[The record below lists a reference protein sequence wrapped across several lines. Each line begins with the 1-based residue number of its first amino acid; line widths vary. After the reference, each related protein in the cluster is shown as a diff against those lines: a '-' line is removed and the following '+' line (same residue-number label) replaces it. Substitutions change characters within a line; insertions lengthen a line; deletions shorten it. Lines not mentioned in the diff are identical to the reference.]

1 MRCRKPA
8 LKSALSLALPW
19 PWARQVRTVTI
30 DRAKEAGG
38 LGLGFNG
45 GELLLLAI
53 GGCYSNDIY
62 REAAKRGL
70 RVENVEVKVT
80 ADWAGEPV
88 RAQNVCFS
96 VSVEAE
102 ATAQEILDLIHH
114 TDSVAEIPNSLRLGT
129 HCSPTGGDQR
139 YSTKHPMTTSFQID
153 TIRIGDGSLFLVAGP
168 CVIESEEH
176 AHFYGGS
183 DQRRHSLAQLP
194 FYL

>member
-1 MRCRKPA
+1 MPQTSVEIRTIA
-8 LKSALSLALPW
+8 GTSLAVGSSGP
-19 PWARQVRTVTI
+19 RTVTI

-53 GGCYSNDIY
+53 GGCYSNDVY
-62 REAAKRGL
+62 REAAKHGL
-70 RVENVEVKVT
+70 RVQNVEVKVT

-102 ATAQEILDLIHH
+102 ATAQEILELIHH

-129 HCSPTGGDQR
+129 AVELAETKAIPR
-139 YSTKHPMTTSFQID
+139 ST
-153 TIRIGDGSLFLVAGP
+153 R
-168 CVIESEEH
+168 
-176 AHFYGGS
+176 
-183 DQRRHSLAQLP
+183 
-194 FYL
+194 

>member
-1 MRCRKPA
+1 MPQTSVEIRTVA
-8 LKSALSLALPW
+8 GSSLAVGSSGP
-19 PWARQVRTVTI
+19 RTVTI

-53 GGCYSNDIY
+53 GGCYSNDVY

-70 RVENVEVKVT
+70 RVQNVEVKVT

-102 ATAQEILDLIHH
+102 ASAQEILELIHH
-114 TDSVAEIPNSLRLGT
+114 TDSVAEIPNSLPLGT
-129 HCSPTGGDQR
+129 AVQLAETKAIPR
-139 YSTKHPMTTSFQID
+139 ST
-153 TIRIGDGSLFLVAGP
+153 R
-168 CVIESEEH
+168 
-176 AHFYGGS
+176 
-183 DQRRHSLAQLP
+183 
-194 FYL
+194 